1 MKKIH
6 FLDLKEINNRHAK
19 AMERAFDRVLKSGW
33 FILGKEVEAFEK
45 EFAEYCGT
53 NHCIGVANGLDALR
67 LILESYKI
75 LEVLDEGDEVIVPAN
90 TFIATVLAVTN
101 ARLKPVLVE
110 PDLCTYNID
119 PDKIEQSL
127 TGRTRAII
135 PVHLYGRVAEMER
148 IRKIARK
155 HNLKVIEDAAQA
167 HGAVYQGEKTGSLG
181 DAAGFSFYPGKNL
194 GALGDGGAVTTDDE
208 KLAKIIRAFR
218 NYGSD
223 IKYVNIFKG
232 VNSRLDELQAAFLRE
247 KLKTLDADNYH
258 RQHIARY
265 YQEHINNKTVVLPDV
280 VNDRSHV
287 YHLFVVWTPVRDR
300 MQRYLQRKGIQT
312 IIHYPIA
319 PHKQIAYREL
329 NETTYP
335 VTEKIHSGVLSLPI
349 SPVMKITEMQRV
361 VEFVNAFNLI
371 DMTNRV

>member
-1 MKKIH
+1 MNRIH

-90 TFIATVLAVTN
+90 TFIATVLAVTH

-119 PDKIEQSL
+119 PDKIEQSI
-127 TGRTRAII
+127 TDRTRAII

-148 IRKIARK
+148 IWKIAK
-155 HNLKVIEDAAQA
+155 IHNLKVIEDAAQA
-167 HGAVYQGEKTGSLG
+167 HGAVYQEKKTGSLS

-208 KLAKIIRAFR
+208 KLAEIIRAFR

-247 KLKTLDADNYH
+247 KLKTLDTDNYH

-265 YQEHINNKTVVLPDV
+265 YQEHINNKTVDLPDV
-280 VNDRSHV
+280 VNDGSHV
-287 YHLFVVWTPVRDR
+287 FHLFIVWTPVRDR

-312 IIHYPIA
+312 LIHYPIA
-319 PHKQIAYREL
+319 PHKQVAYREL
-329 NETTYP
+329 NESTYP

-349 SPVMKITEMQRV
+349 SPVMKIAEIQRV
-361 VEFVNAFNLI
+361 VECVNTFN
-371 DMTNRV
+371 